1 MATTVAAPAPA
12 PAKVSF
18 GAKLKKFFGI
28 ANNTLENVTIKD
40 VIPLAKKVAPPIA
53 NMAANIINC
62 DIHMVAAVG
71 SAEADAPAGASKLQ
85 RGLLVAGAIE
95 NQLLQDAASF
105 GKDISGKITTLIG
118 YQQDFLT
125 TIAECPNITTAPTL
139 AQVDAAEAAAGVPTA

>member
-1 MATTVAAPAPA
+1 MSLTATLPAPA
-12 PAKVSF
+12 RVTFAD
-18 GAKLKKFFGI
+18 KLKKFLGI
-28 ANNTLENVTIKD
+28 VNNTVENVTIND

-71 SAEADAPAGASKLQ
+71 SAEASAPAGASKLQ

-105 GKDISGKITTLIG
+105 GKDISGVIPQLIG

-125 TIAECPNITTAPTL
+125 TIANAPNLTTAPTL
-139 AQVDAAEAAAGVPTA
+139 AQIDAAETAAGVTAA